1 MCIRAYA
8 LDTEVQEV
16 PAAAQTQNAFAENTV
31 QQEKFEES
39 NITTKP
45 VTAEIDRASVK
56 SPYENDIKTS
66 VADHSKNEMARM
78 IFMFLKVMVAVA
90 VSSVIIYFLLILVR
104 NFYGIKPSNSNI
116 KLEDNLKSTQ
126 NENEAL
132 KIFLN
137 RTKNL

>member
-1 MCIRAYA
+1 MCLSAYA
-8 LDTEVQEV
+8 LE
-16 PAAAQTQNAFAENTV
+16 AQTQDVSEQPAQSTLSETAAGE
-31 QQEKFEES
+31 QFEEP

-66 VADHSKNEMARM
+66 VADHSKSEVAR
-78 IFMFLKVMVAVA
+78 IILMFIKVMIAVA
-90 VSSVIIYFLLILVR
+90 VSSVIIYLLLLLIK
-104 NFYGIKPSNSNI
+104 NFYGTQAPSS
-116 KLEDNLKSTQ
+116 KMKFEDNLKSTQ

-137 RTKNL
+137 KTKSL